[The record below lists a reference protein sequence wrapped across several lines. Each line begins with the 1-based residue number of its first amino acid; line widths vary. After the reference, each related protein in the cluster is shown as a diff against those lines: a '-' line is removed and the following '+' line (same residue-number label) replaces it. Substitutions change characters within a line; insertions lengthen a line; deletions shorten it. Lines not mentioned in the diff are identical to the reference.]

1 MSARPTTVHAPSSNG
16 VNSRLQ
22 HVLTIGASQG
32 AFVKGTFPALVPNK
46 HAVNRLPTPDNATSV
61 DTRQLKDAIAN
72 LKRTDP
78 KQVYI
83 ATLKAALIKAIENM
97 KDPDFEKI
105 MEYRKKLLN
114 GLSSDSEDS
123 EDSEDETGAIISRV
137 LAIHLGGV
145 H

>member
-1 MSARPTTVHAPSSNG
+1 MSARPRTVHAPSSDG

-32 AFVKGTFPALVPNK
+32 AFVKGTFPALVSNK

-61 DTRQLKDAIAN
+61 TTDELKGAIKN
-72 LKRTDP
+72 LKSTDP
-78 KQVYI
+78 EQVRI

-97 KDPDFEKI
+97 KDPDFAKI
-105 MEYRKKLLN
+105 MEYRKNLLN
-114 GLSSDSEDS
+114 GLSDSDSSD
-123 EDSEDETGAIISRV
+123 DETDAMISRV
-137 LAIHLGGV
+137 IAMHLGGV

>member
-1 MSARPTTVHAPSSNG
+1 MSARPRTVHAPSSDG

-61 DTRQLKDAIAN
+61 NSDQLERAIAN
-72 LKRTDP
+72 LKSTDP
-78 KQVYI
+78 KQVHI
-83 ATLKAALIKAIENM
+83 AALKAALIKAIENM

-105 MEYRKKLLN
+105 MEDRNNLLN
-114 GLSSDSEDS
+114 GLLSDS
-123 EDSEDETGAIISRV
+123 DSEDETDAIISRV
-137 LAIHLGGV
+137 IEMAQRGALLL
-145 H
+145 